1 MPSTYTV
8 NLGIEKPATGEQSGT
23 WGDTVNDNSNILDE
37 AINGVVSITLA
48 SAGSSG
54 SPNQIA
60 ITNGASST
68 GRNKWIE
75 FADGGDLGATAFVE
89 LIPNDAEKIC
99 FIRNSLAGSRSV
111 ILFQGTYNAS
121 NDIEIVAG
129 TDVVVKF
136 NGGGSGAT
144 VVNVYANL
152 AVDAIVAGALN
163 IASDGA
169 TVTGIKD
176 EDNMASNSATKLATQ
191 QSIKAYVDTSSV
203 LSFNAGSTGLTPST
217 STSGAVTLAG
227 TLASGSG
234 GTGITAVGTSGNVL
248 TSTGSAWAST
258 APAAAGVVYVAKT
271 TTYTT
276 TNLEGVLANTS
287 GGAFTVTLP
296 ASPSLGDQVV
306 IADSGG
312 AFGTNNLTTGRNGST
327 IEGTAADLVLDIN
340 GVSVQFVYSGTTWE
354 VYAQVGGNGGNAV
367 TLTGTQTLTNKTLTA
382 PVLTAPVLGTPASGT
397 LTNTT
402 GLPLTTGVTGTLPVA
417 NGGTGATSLTA
428 NNVVL
433 GNGTSAVQVV
443 APSTSGNVL
452 TSDGTTWS
460 STAPA
465 AGGATSIN
473 GLSDGYSVGESV
485 GLGTGALANDDGS
498 TNKNVAVGYQALYTN
513 TSGGRNTATGQIALY
528 SNTTGSKNVA
538 NGMYSMFANTTG
550 DRNTASGYKSLLSNT
565 TGSKNTATGTNSL
578 YLNTTGIFNTASGY
592 ESLKQNTTGDAN
604 TATGSYALKEN
615 TTGTVNTASGYLAL
629 RGNTTG
635 YQNTATGSYSL
646 FNTTSGYANT
656 ATGVNAMRSN
666 QTGKLNT
673 ATGCTALRQNTTGIN
688 NTASGY
694 GALYG
699 CTTGSN
705 NTAMGRNSG
714 QNLTTGDE
722 NTFYGHHSGK
732 GVTTGLQNT
741 FIGKEAGFAVGA
753 ITGYRQTCL
762 GANSNPS
769 STSVNDE
776 VTLGSSNTGSLR
788 CQVTT
793 ITALS
798 DERDKTDITDLDA
811 GLDFINCL
819 RPVDFT
825 WNMRD
830 GGKVGI
836 PDVGFIAQELQQA
849 QITNNKVIP
858 QLIMDENPDKLEAGY
873 GALLPVMVKAM
884 KELSAKNDA
893 LEARLAVLEETT

>member
-1 MPSTYTV
+1 MAETGFTPIQLYRT
-8 NLGIEKPATGEQSGT
+8 ATGSAVPAAGNLADGE
-23 WGDTVNDNSNILDE
+23 L
-37 AINGVVSITLA
+37 AIN
-48 SAGSSG
+48 
-54 SPNQIA
+54 
-60 ITNGASST
+60 TN
-68 GRNKWIE
+68 
-75 FADGGDLGATAFVE
+75 DGKLFF
-89 LIPNDAEKIC
+89 K
-99 FIRNSLAGSRSV
+99 NS
-111 ILFQGTYNAS
+111 
-121 NDIEIVAG
+121 
-129 TDVVVKF
+129 
-136 NGGGSGAT
+136 
-144 VVNVYANL
+144 
-152 AVDAIVAGALN
+152 
-163 IASDGA
+163 
-169 TVTGIKD
+169 
-176 EDNMASNSATKLATQ
+176 
-191 QSIKAYVDTSSV
+191 
-203 LSFNAGSTGLTPST
+203 
-217 STSGAVTLAG
+217 SGAVTVLAD
-227 TLASGSG
+227 
-234 GTGITAVGTSGNVL
+234 ITP
-248 TSTGSAWAST
+248 
-258 APAAAGVVYVAKT
+258 APAGVSYVAKT
-271 TTYTT
+271 ANFTVS
-276 TNLEGVLANTS
+276 NLQGVLADTS

-296 ASPSLGDQVV
+296 ASPTLGDQVI
-306 IADSGG
+306 IADAGG
-312 AFGTNNLTTGRNGST
+312 AFGTNNCIVGRNGST
-327 IEGTAADLVLDIN
+327 IEGTAADLNLDIN

-417 NGGTGATSLTA
+417 NGGTGVTA
-428 NNVVL
+428 A
-433 GNGTSAVQVV
+433 G
-443 APSTSGNVL
+443 TSGNVL
-452 TSDGTTWS
+452 TSDGTAWS

-498 TNKNVAVGYQALYTN
+498 NNKNVAVGYQSLYTN
-513 TSGGRNTATGQIALY
+513 TSGGRNTATGQISLY

-550 DRNTASGYKSLLSNT
+550 GTNTASGYKSLLSNT

-578 YLNTTGIFNTASGY
+578 YLNTTSSFNTASGF
-592 ESLKQNTTGDAN
+592 ESLKDNTTGDAN
-604 TATGSYALKEN
+604 TASGSYALKAN
-615 TTGTVNTASGYLAL
+615 TTGTVNTASGYNTLKQ
-629 RGNTTG
+629 NTTG

-656 ATGVNAMRSN
+656 ATGVNAMRNN

-673 ATGCTALRQNTTGIN
+673 ATGGTALRQLTTGIN

-699 CTTGSN
+699 STTGSY
-705 NTAMGRNSG
+705 NTGTGWQSG
-714 QNLTTGDE
+714 FGLTTGAE
-722 NTFYGHHSGK
+722 NSFYGHSSGK
-732 GVTTGLQNT
+732 GVTTGTSNT
-741 FIGKEAGFAVGA
+741 FIGKESGLAIGA
-753 ITGYRQTCL
+753 ITGSGNSCL
-762 GANSNPS
+762 GRDSNPS
-769 STSVNDE
+769 STSVDNE
-776 VTLGSSNTGSLR
+776 ITLGISNIATLR

-858 QLIMDENPDKLEAGY
+858 QLVMDENPDKLEAGY